1 MSAIVQ
7 KTKETLDRKLW
18 GGRSLHIGELI
29 VLVVAFLVYWFRGKI
44 GLKDLW
50 AIAVVFVMMF
60 LAFLIW

>member
-18 GGRSLHIGELI
+18 GGRSLHAGELI
-29 VLVVAFLVYWFRGKI
+29 VLVLAFLVYWFREKLHIGKWGI
-44 GLKDLW
+44 
-50 AIAVVFVMMF
+50 AIVFAMFF

>member
-29 VLVVAFLVYWFRGKI
+29 VLILAFLIYWFKAKLGIEK
-44 GLKDLW
+44 W
-50 AIAVVFVMMF
+50 AIYIIFAMFF